1 MDKLQQLGI
10 DEEALLNGSAE
21 EFEKLK
27 NAYMDVV
34 FRLNEGNAEVL
45 SKLQELSGYEGTAPT
60 VLADSNA
67 KLDEMNSKLGESS
80 QGVGNVN
87 TSLGETA
94 TNTGEVAANVGA
106 ISDSLSQMPDSEK
119 IKGLSDGFGTL
130 AEAIGKVAGAL
141 GISGDSPA
149 SSIIQALSNL
159 NSATLGSESEGIIGQ
174 FALLKAA
181 IMDVI
186 DTIGLSGAESVN
198 SLMQAIAG
206 LGEISLDKN
215 IITQFGDLKTAVE
228 GVVSAISGGGVPNG
242 STSGSSDKGKGSGT
256 GGTGGLTG
264 AIEGIRSATD
274 KALSGGGG
282 GENGEGPEGGGTGAI
297 GQFGQLKTAVDDAA
311 ASIGSGADENA
322 EDKNSNTLIGSINS
336 LGTSVNDTL
345 GESGGTGVI
354 GKFEQFK
361 QPIQEAQ
368 NHVKGIYE
376 GLEDIDNE
384 EVECTIKVNIET
396 TGGLPK
402 FAEGTL
408 GDMNLESGEYNAKYG
423 RAFAEGT
430 GKYKGLPRDEENAL
444 VSEYGQ
450 TEMTVLPDGNTI
462 ITDEPTMMSL
472 PKDTVIF
479 NEGQTRKILDNKID
493 ASGNAHPGGQ
503 GTDVESVPG
512 IPEGYEKISLM
523 DFIRG
528 LQDKNPADRKDIRT
542 GEVNVEDRSLDTRRS
557 DAFIEDALKQM
568 VNPVHIV
575 TGHMEKMANAAEQIG
590 NMNNISN
597 VMNKPSVTI
606 GDIHV
611 TCPGVTSQ
619 QVAEQ
624 VGYVIGDELNRQFNG
639 FHNYTDQMSRVR

>member
-322 EDKNSNTLIGSINS
+322 EDKNNNTLIGSINS

-396 TGGLPK
+396 TGEPPK
-402 FAEGTL
+402 FAAGTL
-408 GDMNLESGEYNAKYG
+408 GDMKLESGEYNAKYG
-423 RAFAEGT
+423 RTFAEGT
-430 GKYKGLPRDEENAL
+430 GKYKGLPKDEGNAL

-450 TEMTVLPDGNTI
+450 AEMTVLPDGNTI
-462 ITDEPTMMSL
+462 ITDTPAMMGL
-472 PKDTVIF
+472 PEDTAIF
-479 NEGQTRKILDNKID
+479 NEGQTKKILDDKID
-493 ASGNAHPGGQ
+493 AKGMKRHPNGVVQYADGSVKRPDGSVLAPVSLGGFIQGVKKGSPASGRDAQPGGHSQ
-503 GTDVESVPG
+503 RYQKGDGKHRCVSPYHDEIPVGKIDQLDDAIDHG
-512 IPEGYEKISLM
+512 IPQGHQGIDAAHL
-523 DFIRG
+523 DAV
-528 LQDKNPADRKDIRT
+528 DKLLNEYDQ
-542 GEVNVEDRSLDTRRS
+542 NHTRRFPPNS
-557 DAFIEDALKQM
+557 KNAGPRPGK
-568 VNPVHIV
+568 H
-575 TGHMEKMANAAEQIG
+575 TGNLPE
-590 NMNNISN
+590 
-597 VMNKPSVTI
+597 
-606 GDIHV
+606 
-611 TCPGVTSQ
+611 
-619 QVAEQ
+619 
-624 VGYVIGDELNRQFNG
+624 
-639 FHNYTDQMSRVR
+639 